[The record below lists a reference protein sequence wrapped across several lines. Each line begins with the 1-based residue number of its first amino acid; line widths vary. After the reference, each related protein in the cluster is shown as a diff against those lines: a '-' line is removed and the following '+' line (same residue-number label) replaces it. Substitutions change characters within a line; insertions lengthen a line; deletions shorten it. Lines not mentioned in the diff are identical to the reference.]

1 MGGAPPPTTAGG
13 SIGEDDDAAPG
24 HPLEERCLRCGRSRG
39 RLQGEW
45 VGSSDGQDSRLLLQS
60 RRRRRDQTDGL
71 FSQESTAGSCFQ
83 TSISLQSSQLTP
95 GWLPIGRKLEL
106 TGREPG
112 SSILKAAPLTK
123 PRAPVLFRIQDQD
136 SMSCAQWGTSSLS

>member
-1 MGGAPPPTTAGG
+1 MAP
-13 SIGEDDDAAPG
+13 AAESESETRPN
-24 HPLEERCLRCGRSRG
+24 
-39 RLQGEW
+39 
-45 VGSSDGQDSRLLLQS
+45 
-60 RRRRRDQTDGL
+60 GL

-83 TSISLQSSQLTP
+83 TSVSLQSSQLTP

-136 SMSCAQWGTSSLS
+136 SMSCAQWGTSSLSQHSFKQSGCKAKSQPKHH